1 MSGGF
6 KSEGVIML
14 RVQGRRILQ
23 AMLPIVLGPTKRT
36 AQCDGTLD
44 WKSRDGHNP
53 DGVAASPFREQPLH
67 LI

>member
-1 MSGGF
+1 MSGDF

-44 WKSRDGHNP
+44 WESRDGHNP